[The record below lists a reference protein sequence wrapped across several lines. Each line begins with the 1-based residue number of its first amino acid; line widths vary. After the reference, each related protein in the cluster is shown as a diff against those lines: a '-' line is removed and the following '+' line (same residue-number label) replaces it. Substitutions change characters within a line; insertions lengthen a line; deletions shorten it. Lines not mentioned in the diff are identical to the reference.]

1 MRSFL
6 VFSYILKG
14 KIGGPS
20 AFNSLQGSRIFAGKN
35 RSYIIDTRRKLT
47 WSLEREILLRK
58 SSVLGSRS
66 TRIFWCHGWHH
77 YLCWE
82 SWRKKGWTKVSNHW
96 FSWNIL
102 WVEDQCDR
110 AQETLKKGWRQAE
123 EHQLIPLK
131 WWNRW
136 ISPTWTQLNLLNHC
150 IPSCHSNPP
159 LFKWYPSVVEHC
171 LWTFPGQPCMN
182 PPPQRLKV
190 RLPEWMKAGVLPGT
204 HRDFQAVQGWLSL
217 RNRWGVGEVH
227 QLTYGHWNSTSWRCF
242 LLLS

>member
-35 RSYIIDTRRKLT
+35 RSYIIDTLRKLT

-182 PPPQRLKV
+182 PPSTVEGEAPGVDEGWGFTGYPPWFSSSSRVTFTSKSLGGWGSSPTNIWPLK
-190 RLPEWMKAGVLPGT
+190 L
-204 HRDFQAVQGWLSL
+204 
-217 RNRWGVGEVH
+217 
-227 QLTYGHWNSTSWRCF
+227 Y
-242 LLLS
+242 